1 MHRYHYIRLVT
12 AMICML
18 CSNACAVADE
28 HVFNGTCD
36 ASAAVS
42 VGNGYMLVAED
53 EHDLLLLYAINR
65 PATDP
70 VQRFD
75 FSTQMRVEAGRE
87 SDIEGAARAGQ
98 RIYWITSHGRNAK
111 GRLRANR
118 YQLFA
123 TDVAGESTGEITLAW
138 AGNYRSLIRDALDK
152 ASWESPEAR
161 ETGRAIKLLR
171 AATRLD
177 EQVNKQLAPKADGL
191 NIEALAAMPGGKGLL
206 IGLRNPLDH
215 GMALLLHL
223 KNADDLLA
231 GKAKRALF
239 GGARF
244 VELGGLGLRS
254 MAYSAVSGRFL
265 IIAGPA
271 ASGGPFR
278 LYAWDSDAQGPPLRI
293 RALDFSQGSHP
304 EAVVLSGSRIHILHD
319 DGSRILAGRVCKQG
333 ADKHFSVDSFDA
345 VK

>member
-1 MHRYHYIRLVT
+1 
-12 AMICML
+12 MICVL
-18 CSNACAVADE
+18 CGNAYAVADE
-28 HVFNGTCD
+28 YHFNGVCD
-36 ASAAVS
+36 ASAAVAI
-42 VGNGYMLVAED
+42 GNAYMLVAED
-53 EHDLLLLYAINR
+53 EGDLLLLYALNK

-75 FSTQMRVEAGRE
+75 FSSQMRVEPDRE
-87 SDIEGAARAGQ
+87 SDIEGAARAGS

-111 GRLRANR
+111 GRVRANR

-123 TDVAGESTGEITLAW
+123 TDIAGESTEAITLAW

-152 ASWESPEAR
+152 TYWESPDSR

-177 EQVNKQLAPKADGL
+177 QQVNKQLAPKADGL
-191 NIEALAAMPGGKGLL
+191 NIEALAALPDGKGLL

-215 GMALLLHL
+215 GMALVLHL
-223 KNADDLLA
+223 KNPDELLA

-239 GGARF
+239 GRARF
-244 VELGGLGLRS
+244 VALGGLGLRS
-254 MAYSAVSGRFL
+254 MAYSAAAGCFL

-278 LYAWDSDAQGPPLRI
+278 LYAWDFDAQDPPLLI
-293 RALDFSQGSHP
+293 RPLNFVQGSHP
-304 EAVVLSGSRIHILHD
+304 EALVLSDSRTYILHD
-319 DGSRILAGRVCKQG
+319 DGSRIQDGRACKQR
-333 ADKHFSVDSFDA
+333 ADKHFIVDSFDA